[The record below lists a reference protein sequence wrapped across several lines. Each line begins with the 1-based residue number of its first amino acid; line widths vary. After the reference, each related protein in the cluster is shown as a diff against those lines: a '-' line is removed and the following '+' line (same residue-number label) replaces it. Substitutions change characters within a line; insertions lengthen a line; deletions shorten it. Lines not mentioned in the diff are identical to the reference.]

1 MNNLLLGK
9 LMRSFKVRST
19 LWIAIVATALVYPQ
33 ASAQGVVA
41 TGTQRTPAT
50 GSKIAV
56 QAPVTVDF
64 KDVRLYEALRIVAQ
78 QAGIEL
84 AYAPNTFPV
93 SRRVTLRADNLPAN
107 KVIDKLVSGTGFQ
120 VRIWN
125 DRDISLV
132 N

>member
-1 MNNLLLGK
+1 
-9 LMRSFKVRST
+9 MRSFKVRST

-64 KDVRLYEALRIVAQ
+64 KDVRLYE
-78 QAGIEL
+78 
-84 AYAPNTFPV
+84 Y
-93 SRRVTLRADNLPAN
+93 SDRAAAHVHLQFYFRACVLLHYRMEEQTNHHY
-107 KVIDKLVSGTGFQ
+107 Q
-120 VRIWN
+120 
-125 DRDISLV
+125 
-132 N
+132 